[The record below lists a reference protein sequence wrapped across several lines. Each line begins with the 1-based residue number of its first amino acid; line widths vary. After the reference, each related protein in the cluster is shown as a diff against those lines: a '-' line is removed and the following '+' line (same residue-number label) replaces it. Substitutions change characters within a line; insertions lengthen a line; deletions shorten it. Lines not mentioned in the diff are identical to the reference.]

1 MTSDSSL
8 LTENKT
14 HQQTTRYLEIL
25 DITTYYDQDIKM
37 AWPKFQS
44 SVPATLAP
52 EHPELM

>member
-14 HQQTTRYLEIL
+14 YQTTTRYLEIL

-37 AWPKFQS
+37 AWPFS

>member
-14 HQQTTRYLEIL
+14 HQKTTRYLEIL